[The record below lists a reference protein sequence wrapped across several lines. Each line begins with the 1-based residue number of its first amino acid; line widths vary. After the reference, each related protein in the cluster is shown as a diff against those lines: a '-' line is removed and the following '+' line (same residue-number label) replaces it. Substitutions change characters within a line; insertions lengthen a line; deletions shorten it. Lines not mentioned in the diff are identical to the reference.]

1 MTFFILAIRTSYCHS
16 EGMCDY
22 SLFLL
27 EPLLLPNLGLRF
39 LLGGEDCDTPSVTI
53 AAIVFIQCLTMYCRS
68 LNEIL
73 V

>member
-1 MTFFILAIRTSYCHS
+1 
-16 EGMCDY
+16 MCDY

-53 AAIVFIQCLTMYCRS
+53 VAIVFIQCLTMYCRS